1 MGTSGIPLVAAF
13 FIGLMTAVSPC
24 PLATNITA
32 IAYIS
37 KHTDNNRHT
46 LIVGILYCL
55 GRMVSYTAI
64 AALIVYSGMNVQS
77 IALFLQSYGEK
88 LLGPLLI
95 ILGIVMLDIIKINV
109 RFRHSVIHRMK
120 NYIPQK
126 GYLGGFL
133 LGILFAFSFCP
144 FSAVLFFGMLIPIA
158 LKTGDAIFVPTVYAI
173 ATALPVI
180 IISQLI
186 VRSVMGM
193 GSILQKANELDFWI
207 KKAVA
212 FVFLFAGIYLIVL
225 NFGA

>member
-1 MGTSGIPLVAAF
+1 MGTSGIPLLAAF

-46 LIVGILYCL
+46 LLVGTLYCL
-55 GRMVSYTAI
+55 GRMISYTAI

-77 IALFLQSYGEK
+77 IALFLQTYGERI
-88 LLGPLLI
+88 LGPVLI
-95 ILGIVMLDIIKINV
+95 VMGVVMLDIIKVNI
-109 RFRHSVIHRMK
+109 RFRHSFIHQVK
-120 NYIPQK
+120 QYIPQK

-158 LKTGDAIFVPTVYAI
+158 LKTGDGVFVPIVYAI

-186 VRSVMGM
+186 VRSVTGM
-193 GSILQKANELDFWI
+193 GTILQKANVLDYWL
-207 KKAVA
+207 KKGVA
-212 FVFLFAGIYLIVL
+212 LVFIFAGMYLILL